1 VGEASLKLARAGL
14 NRRSSRGV
22 GPAMRSRILASFL
35 TFCVLF
41 SSFASNAS
49 ALDAGAKMPGLALK
63 DLAGRAIDP
72 SALAGKVVIV
82 DFWASWCAPC
92 KQELPALEK
101 LYKKYKDK
109 GLVVIGVSVD
119 NELDKAREL
128 AKSLKL
134 SFPNAHDAEKS
145 AAEKFDPPRMPSSY
159 VIDQKGIVRYVHAG
173 FRAGDEADIE
183 REIRALLKL

>member
-1 VGEASLKLARAGL
+1 
-14 NRRSSRGV
+14 
-22 GPAMRSRILASFL
+22 MRTRLLAS
-35 TFCVLF
+35 VLSF
-41 SSFASNAS
+41 SLLFAALSSSAS
-49 ALDAGAKMPGLALK
+49 ALDVGAKMPSSALK
-63 DLAGRAIDP
+63 DLAGKAIDP
-72 SALAGKVVIV
+72 SALAGKVVII

-109 GLVVIGVSVD
+109 GLLVIGVSVD
-119 NELDKAREL
+119 NELDKARAL

-134 SFPNAHDAEKS
+134 SFPNAHDGEHAL
-145 AAEKFDPPRMPSSY
+145 AEKFDPPRMPSSY
-159 VIDQKGIVRYVHAG
+159 VIDQKGIVRHVHAG